1 MRPTTYEIHL
11 DGTLSAE
18 DLAELAG
25 MMSCVDGGSTVLR
38 GLIPDQ
44 PTLVGLLARV
54 EGLGCSVRELRVV
67 APQAGDAPVT
77 SGGPG
82 DRDRPGPAR
91 NAAPGG
97 GTKVPT

>member
-1 MRPTTYEIHL
+1 VRPTTYEIRL

-38 GLIPDQ
+38 GLILDQ

-54 EGLGCSVRELRVV
+54 EGLGCTVRELRVV
-67 APQAGDAPVT
+67 VPHVGDAPVT
-77 SGGPG
+77 GGGPG
-82 DRDRPGPAR
+82 DSDRPGPASD
-91 NAAPGG
+91 AAPGG